1 MPNEEYMNAF
11 QVCSVRALMEDRSQI
26 RLRKEQER
34 KERIEDAAEAS
45 RRSTMPMV
53 EELKALVESLQEQ
66 NRILKA
72 QIEEAKKDSE
82 EAKKAAMK
90 ANAEAEKANTEAK
103 KEAKRARVF
112 SWVSFGVATAISIA
126 ALVVSI
132 IALF

>member
-1 MPNEEYMNAF
+1 MSSQEYIDAL
-11 QVCSVRALMEDRSQI
+11 VTCSARAVTESRSEKI
-26 RLRKEQER
+26 LRKAMER
-34 KERIEDAAEAS
+34 RERIEDAAEAS